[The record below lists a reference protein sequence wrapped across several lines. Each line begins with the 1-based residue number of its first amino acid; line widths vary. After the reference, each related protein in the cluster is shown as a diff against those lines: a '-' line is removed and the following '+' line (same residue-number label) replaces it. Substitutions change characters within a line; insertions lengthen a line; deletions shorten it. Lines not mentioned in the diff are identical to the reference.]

1 MNPCR
6 TELVDFVGENVCKE
20 LVGADGKC
28 LWFLGGGTGPLL
40 LPSNV
45 SVFGRKIQD
54 RMIVT
59 LA

>member
-1 MNPCR
+1 MNSCR

-20 LVGADGKC
+20 FVGADGKC

-59 LA
+59 FA